1 MASIARH
8 HADWLRLVETSGPFL
23 SMPVLLRAFPQGLER
38 HEPEVRAE
46 LADAYGQWLERGRH
60 RRGDHRAVHRQFI
73 HHVLTRTLGLPESL
87 LLEGQALPGNL
98 NVPVREHCEVL
109 SPHWAL
115 VNPQGREGAGAARLL
130 VRWYE
135 DGQGLEKAL
144 AGERWVA
151 SPVSRM
157 VELLRA
163 ANVRLGLVTNGEH
176 WVLVHAPR
184 GETSGTASFFA
195 HLWQEEKVTLQAFR
209 SLLGVERFF
218 NQPDSDTL
226 EGLLAESAHDQQ
238 EVTDQL
244 GFQVRRAVE
253 LLIKAL
259 DRIDRDRGRKLL
271 AGVSEREAY
280 EAAVSVMMRLVF
292 LFCAEERGLLMLG
305 DPLFDAG
312 YAVSTLRDQLREV
325 EDLRGA
331 EVMQRRHDAW
341 ARLLAV
347 FRAVHGGVQHEA
359 MRLPGYGGS
368 LFDPDR
374 FPFLEGRKKGTRW
387 REQAADPL
395 PIDNHTVLQ
404 LLEALQLLQ
413 VKVPGGVE
421 TRRLS
426 FRALDVEQ
434 IGHIYEGLLD
444 HTATRAAGPVLG
456 LVGAKGQEP
465 EVPLARLEDLR
476 AKGSE
481 ALVEALADE
490 TGKSSKAIQKAV
502 QYEEID
508 EAAGLLRA
516 CEHDEALYERVRPFA
531 GLVREDESEHPVVIL
546 DGSLYV
552 TQGTDRRTT
561 GTHYTPRSLTE
572 EVVRYALEPLVYVG
586 PAEGKPAQ
594 EWKLRSAKEILG
606 LKICDFAM
614 GSGAFL
620 VQACRHLS
628 ERLVEAWDEA
638 ERSAQGRL
646 VVTPEGELST
656 GAPSE
661 RPLPRDTEERLAIA
675 RRIVADRCLFGVDK
689 NPMAVEMAKLSLW
702 LVTLQKNRPFT
713 FVDHALRAGDSLL
726 GVTEIRQVEHFD
738 LSGEHGGTRIAQRCR
753 AAVRAALDCR
763 RRLESFTVETP
774 KDVERKQAL
783 LVEAQRGLADVRLI
797 ADLLIGAVLKNKG
810 DALAEELERIVQR
823 LEHVMDPAAP
833 EENRARFLPEL
844 RALAEESLGERAPL
858 HWPLEFPEVFE
869 RDGANGFDAIAGN
882 PPFLG
887 GKKITGPLGT
897 DYREYLVEHVAS
909 GRTGHADLCAYFFLR
924 AGRLLRSGGTFGLL
938 ATNTIAQ
945 GDTRE
950 VGLEQLPSSGCSILR
965 AVPSRKWPGDANL
978 EVAYVWARKGTWAGE
993 FRLEDKPV
1001 AGITPFLAAPGAVLG
1016 KPFRLKAN
1024 EGKSFIG
1031 SYVLGLGFVLS
1042 PEEAQALTEKDPR
1055 NKEVLFPYLN
1065 GEDLNSRPDQSASR
1079 WVINFRDW
1087 PLDRETAPEG
1097 YEGPVA
1103 ADYPD
1108 CHAIIE
1114 ARVRDERQRR
1124 KADGSFVLRNPL
1136 PQRYWQYAD
1145 KRPGLY
1151 AAIAGTGRVLL
1162 KSEVGNRVSFAW
1174 SPSES
1179 VFSHMLIVFAT
1190 EEDADFGVLQCSIH
1204 EAWARAYGSSM
1215 RTDLRYTSSDCF
1227 DTFPFPGRSRLSA
1240 VESVARRYDQ
1250 ERGRVMRGRSEGLTK
1265 LYARFGDEKCRENEI
1280 RNLREL
1286 HIELDITVAAAYGW
1300 TDLKLGHGFH
1310 DTKQG
1315 ARFSVSQDARHEIL
1329 ARLLQ
1334 LNRERYREEVGRGL
1348 HEKKMGSATSRAPRA
1363 RMAHPTLFDLSAY
1376 TSRRPEQV
1384 VAGPSAEIPRGA
1396 PAGALLQS
1404 LQEAGTALAKSDLLS
1419 RSGVAESDWASAIK
1433 SLMEAGRVVQKGKG
1447 RATKYTLAERP
1458 GVG

>member
-46 LADAYGQWLERGRH
+46 LADAYGRWLERGRH

-87 LLEGQALPGNL
+87 LREGQALPGNL

-253 LLIKAL
+253 LLVKAL

-374 FPFLEGRKKGTRW
+374 SPFLEGRKKGTSW

-413 VKVPGGVE
+413 VKVAGGVE

-465 EVPLARLEDLR
+465 EVPLARLEELR
-476 AKGSE
+476 AKGSD

-531 GLVREDESEHPVVIL
+531 GLVREDEPEHPVVIL

-594 EWKLRSAKEILG
+594 EWRLRSAKELLG

-661 RPLPRDTEERLAIA
+661 RPLPRDPEERLAIA

-726 GVTEIRQVEHFD
+726 GVTEIRQVEQFD
-738 LSGEHGGTRIAQRCR
+738 LSGEHGETKIAQRCR

-783 LVEAQRGLADVRLI
+783 LVEAQRALADVRLI

-810 DALAEELERIVQR
+810 EALDEELERIVQR
-823 LEHVMDPAAP
+823 LEHVMDPVAP

-844 RALAEESLGERAPL
+844 RLLAEESLGGRAPL

-869 RDGANGFDAIAGN
+869 REGANGFDAIAGN

-887 GKKITGPLGT
+887 GQKITGALGT
-897 DYREYLVEHVAS
+897 DYRDYLVERVAGGQRGS
-909 GRTGHADLCAYFFLR
+909 ADLCSYFFLR
-924 AGRLLRSGGTFGLL
+924 AGWMLRSGGAFGLL

-950 VGLEQLPSSGCSILR
+950 VGLEQLAADGCSILR

-978 EVAYVWARKGTWAGE
+978 EVAYVWARKGTWGGE
-993 FRLEDKPV
+993 FRLEDEPV
-1001 AGITPFLAAPGAVLG
+1001 AGITPFLAAPGAVQG
-1016 KPFRLKAN
+1016 KPYRLKAN
-1024 EGKSFIG
+1024 ERKSFQG
-1031 SYVLGLGFVLS
+1031 SIVLGMGFVLS
-1042 PEEAQALTEKDPR
+1042 PEDAQALIEKDAR
-1055 NKEVLFPYLN
+1055 NREVLFPYLN

-1087 PLDRETAPEG
+1087 PLDRESAPDG
-1097 YEGPVA
+1097 YDGPVA
-1103 ADYPD
+1103 ADFPD
-1108 CHAIIE
+1108 CLEI
-1114 ARVRDERQRR
+1114 VRTKVKPERERNNR
-1124 KADGSFVLRNPL
+1124 KAR
-1136 PQRYWQYAD
+1136 RERWWQFAE
-1145 KRPGLY
+1145 RAAELY
-1151 AAIAGTGRVLL
+1151 ATIAGMERVLVTG
-1162 KSEVGNRVSFAW
+1162 EVCKHINFVFEPASL
-1174 SPSES
+1174 
-1179 VFSHMLIVFAT
+1179 VFSHMLVVFPISDLGRFA
-1190 EEDADFGVLQCSIH
+1190 VLQSCFH
-1204 EAWARAYGSSM
+1204 EAWAREHGSTLES
-1215 RTDLRYTSSDCF
+1215 RFRYTPSDCF
-1227 DTFPFPGRSRLSA
+1227 DTFPFPVGSDGLLDVGARL
-1240 VESVARRYDQ
+1240 EEARRLWCS
-1250 ERGRVMRGRSEGLTK
+1250 EAHEGLTK
-1265 LYARFGDEKCRENEI
+1265 LLNQVHDRESAAARVVRFREI
-1280 RNLREL
+1280 QV
-1286 HIELDITVAAAYGW
+1286 ELDLAVSAAFGW
-1300 TDLKLGHGFH
+1300 SDLGLGHGFQETKRGVRFTISEAARREVLSRLLILNHEQYREAARRGLH
-1310 DTKQG
+1310 DKKERPDNAAPRCPRSRPENLTLFGLADFSRRRPEAGCREEGEPAAGADSAATLLLCLQG
-1315 ARFSVSQDARHEIL
+1315 ARV
-1329 ARLLQ
+1329 
-1334 LNRERYREEVGRGL
+1334 
-1348 HEKKMGSATSRAPRA
+1348 P
-1363 RMAHPTLFDLSAY
+1363 
-1376 TSRRPEQV
+1376 
-1384 VAGPSAEIPRGA
+1384 
-1396 PAGALLQS
+1396 
-1404 LQEAGTALAKSDLLS
+1404 LAKSDLLS
-1419 RSGVAESDWASAIK
+1419 RSGIAESDWAGAIK
-1433 SLMEAGRVVQKGKG
+1433 SLLDAGRVVQKGKG
-1447 RATKYTLAERP
+1447 RATKYALAERP
-1458 GVG
+1458 GVN

>member
-163 ANVRLGLVTNGEH
+163 ANVRLGLVSNGEH

-226 EGLLAESAHDQQ
+226 EGLLAGSAHDQQ

-253 LLIKAL
+253 QLIKAL

-374 FPFLEGRKKGTRW
+374 FPFLEGRKKGTSW

-476 AKGSE
+476 AKGSDV
-481 ALVEALADE
+481 LVEALADE

-638 ERSAQGRL
+638 ERSAEGRL

-661 RPLPRDTEERLAIA
+661 RPLPRDPEERLAIA

-726 GVTEIRQVEHFD
+726 GVTEIRQVEQFD
-738 LSGEHGGTRIAQRCR
+738 LSGEHGETKIAQRCR

-783 LVEAQRGLADVRLI
+783 HSEAERALADVRLI
-797 ADLLIGAVLKNKG
+797 ADLLVGIELQEQGEGRQTSLENTKAYLAHVL
-810 DALAEELERIVQR
+810 DAAASLQSREKFLCELE
-823 LEHVMDPAAP
+823 
-833 EENRARFLPEL
+833 ARSK
-844 RALAEESLGERAPL
+844 RYLGDRKPF
-858 HWPLEFPEVFE
+858 HWPIEVPEIFVDSTE
-869 RDGANGFDAIAGN
+869 PGFSALLGN

-887 GKKITGPLGT
+887 GTRISTILGGPYFEWLKRVTPGAGNRADLVVYFLRRAFSLVRQAGTLGYIAT
-897 DYREYLVEHVAS
+897 NTVSQGDSREGGLSWICGHGGTIYSARRGIPWPGAAAVVVHELHIAKGAGPQSRRLDDRPAKRISAFLVEAESDSAPLSLAENAGIAFEGFKIYGQGFLFADGDPKATPLSEMHRLLAENPANNERVRPYLGGEEVNESPLHLHQRYVIDFEEMSLEEAGRWPELLDILDKKVRPERVKKSGQVAKAPWWRFFNTRPELRRAMGALRRVLVCS
-909 GRTGHADLCAYFFLR
+909 KVTTHLAFAWMPVSIAFSHKLAVFVREDDAFFGLLQSSAHEVFTRFFSSTLGEALNYSTTDAFEPFPIPRGLEHHEGLAGVARELYAFRADLMVREDFGLTRLYGRYHDETDSSPGVARLRQLHRALDEEVLR
-924 AGRLLRSGGTFGLL
+924 AYGWSDLGLEHAFVRRPEGVRFSLSEGAGARLIGRLLKLNRDRCGE
-938 ATNTIAQ
+938 
-945 GDTRE
+945 R
-950 VGLEQLPSSGCSILR
+950 LPPKRC
-965 AVPSRKWPGDANL
+965 AEEA
-978 EVAYVWARKGTWAGE
+978 
-993 FRLEDKPV
+993 
-1001 AGITPFLAAPGAVLG
+1001 G
-1016 KPFRLKAN
+1016 KPFSIRRRTGSVPETLPLFGRGASFSRN
-1024 EGKSFIG
+1024 PEREGFGCAPVNPAEALFRCLRDSGG
-1031 SYVLGLGFVLS
+1031 SLG
-1042 PEEAQALTEKDPR
+1042 
-1055 NKEVLFPYLN
+1055 
-1065 GEDLNSRPDQSASR
+1065 
-1079 WVINFRDW
+1079 
-1087 PLDRETAPEG
+1087 
-1097 YEGPVA
+1097 
-1103 ADYPD
+1103 
-1108 CHAIIE
+1108 
-1114 ARVRDERQRR
+1114 
-1124 KADGSFVLRNPL
+1124 KADLLR
-1136 PQRYWQYAD
+1136 
-1145 KRPGLY
+1145 
-1151 AAIAGTGRVLL
+1151 T
-1162 KSEVGNRVSFAW
+1162 
-1174 SPSES
+1174 
-1179 VFSHMLIVFAT
+1179 
-1190 EEDADFGVLQCSIH
+1190 
-1204 EAWARAYGSSM
+1204 
-1215 RTDLRYTSSDCF
+1215 
-1227 DTFPFPGRSRLSA
+1227 
-1240 VESVARRYDQ
+1240 
-1250 ERGRVMRGRSEGLTK
+1250 
-1265 LYARFGDEKCRENEI
+1265 
-1280 RNLREL
+1280 
-1286 HIELDITVAAAYGW
+1286 
-1300 TDLKLGHGFH
+1300 
-1310 DTKQG
+1310 
-1315 ARFSVSQDARHEIL
+1315 
-1329 ARLLQ
+1329 
-1334 LNRERYREEVGRGL
+1334 
-1348 HEKKMGSATSRAPRA
+1348 
-1363 RMAHPTLFDLSAY
+1363 
-1376 TSRRPEQV
+1376 
-1384 VAGPSAEIPRGA
+1384 
-1396 PAGALLQS
+1396 
-1404 LQEAGTALAKSDLLS
+1404 
-1419 RSGVAESDWASAIK
+1419 SGVAESDWAGAIK
-1433 SLMEAGRVVQKGKG
+1433 KLLADNRVVQEGKG
-1447 RATKYTLAERP
+1447 RGVKYVLTP
-1458 GVG
+1458 GKSKV